1 VENATLYAP
10 DLPRGFPWIN
20 TPRPLTL
27 RELRGRLVLVHFWC
41 SSSVECTQMLPML
54 RAFEERHRN
63 DPVVVIGVH
72 SARLDGE
79 REIERVEDAVRRHDI
94 RHPVLVDS
102 DLQVWRAYGVEQWPT
117 IAVVRPDSTL
127 ATVAPGE
134 PSVEALERFLREELR
149 RGRDK
154 AQLTEV
160 PLQYLAEP
168 APPCGPLSFPGGVA
182 VSRHGRVAVSDTAN
196 HRVLVFD
203 AAGDLALI
211 AGSGDD
217 GHVDGAVGEARLS
230 EPKGLAFDGDGRV
243 LFVADPGNH
252 TVRRIDLDAGRVT
265 TLAGTGALGEAAL
278 RPRQRYAGA
287 ATALRS
293 PTGVA
298 LGDGSLFIS
307 LAGSHQVA
315 TVDARSGELALLAG
329 TGEVSCVDGGID
341 AATFGQPT
349 GLSLSGRSLFVA
361 DAENSAVRRVD
372 LDLGAVDTIVGSGAF
387 DFGYEDGP
395 RSRALLQRCL
405 DVAALP
411 DGNTLLVADAYNGRL
426 RLVSIETGD
435 TTTLPTAS
443 GDLGLRDPGALCI
456 HPTRGTAL
464 VVDTAHHRII
474 EVGLDGKSA
483 RVVELGPVPDVP
495 RGLPAGAPPVW
506 LAASLAHPIS
516 LRDGDTTIA
525 VRVRAA
531 DGCALAAD
539 GITTGTAEV
548 TRRGELLALRSERL
562 TAASSAPLTLAVRVA
577 RTTAPTDAEILL
589 SLELPLAPGGP
600 RASLRALVRLPLRLG
615 EGGGSEPRV
624 DVPLRRSTY
633 PSGNTQR

>member
-426 RLVSIETGD
+426 RRRATPPPSRRRRVTWASVIPAPCASTPPAAPPSWSTRPTTGSSRSGS
-435 TTTLPTAS
+435 TARARGWSSSARCRTCRAGCPRAPRRCGWRHPWPTRSRCAMATRRSPSGCGRPTAARWPPTAS
-443 GDLGLRDPGALCI
+443 RPARPRSRGGASCS
-456 HPTRGTAL
+456 R
-464 VVDTAHHRII
+464 
-474 EVGLDGKSA
+474 
-483 RVVELGPVPDVP
+483 
-495 RGLPAGAPPVW
+495 
-506 LAASLAHPIS
+506 
-516 LRDGDTTIA
+516 
-525 VRVRAA
+525 
-531 DGCALAAD
+531 
-539 GITTGTAEV
+539 
-548 TRRGELLALRSERL
+548 
-562 TAASSAPLTLAVRVA
+562 
-577 RTTAPTDAEILL
+577 
-589 SLELPLAPGGP
+589 
-600 RASLRALVRLPLRLG
+600 
-615 EGGGSEPRV
+615 
-624 DVPLRRSTY
+624 
-633 PSGNTQR
+633 